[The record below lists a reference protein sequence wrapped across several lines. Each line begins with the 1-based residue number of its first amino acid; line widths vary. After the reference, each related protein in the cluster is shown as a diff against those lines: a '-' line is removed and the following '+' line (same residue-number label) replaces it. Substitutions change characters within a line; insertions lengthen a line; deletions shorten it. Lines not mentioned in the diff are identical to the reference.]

1 MKSTNNNFNLI
12 RLFAAL
18 QVAIVH
24 SAAYLNI
31 DITYLK
37 FLDLFPGVPIF
48 FFISGFLIIKSF
60 KKNKNN
66 KLKNF
71 FYNRILRIYPGLYFC
86 FIVTFLSVLF
96 SKYLNNVDI
105 NYYQLFLWLV
115 TQLSFFQ
122 FYNPDFFR
130 NYGVGVV
137 NGSLWT
143 ISIEIQFY
151 LLTFFLYLLLN
162 KYKKLL
168 IVVFITFIFLNI
180 VNSVLNEK
188 ITFFSKLFN
197 VSFLPWLYMFLWGC
211 YLESNQ
217 KLKKKIKN
225 YNILIIIFILIILN
239 YSSYQLNIFR
249 GKTNALNPV
258 EFFFL
263 SIIIFKIAYM
273 KIKIPKNFFNKNDI
287 SYGVYLY
294 HMPIVNFFIYKNL
307 KETYLA
313 FMLCIILTL
322 LFALISWKII
332 EKPFLSLKKNSL
344 NKIKINALS

>member
-1 MKSTNNNFNLI
+1 MKSNNFNLI
-12 RLFAAL
+12 RFFAAL

-24 SAAYLNI
+24 SAGYLNV
-31 DITYLK
+31 DTQYLN

-60 KKNKNN
+60 KKIKKN

-86 FIVTFLSVLF
+86 FILTCLSILF
-96 SKYLNNVDI
+96 SQHLKTVDV
-105 NYYQLFLWLV
+105 NYYQLSLWLV

-122 FYNPDFFR
+122 FYNPDFLR
-130 NYGVGVV
+130 GYGVGVA

-143 ISIEIQFY
+143 ISVEIQFY
-151 LLTFFLYLLLN
+151 LLTFFIYLLLS

-168 IVVFITFIFLNI
+168 MVVFSAFIFLNI
-180 VNSVLNEK
+180 LNAVFNDK
-188 ITFFSKLFN
+188 TTFFLKLFN

-211 YLESNQ
+211 YLESNKILQ
-217 KLKKKIKN
+217 KKIKN
-225 YNILIIIFILIILN
+225 FNIFIIIFIFIILN
-239 YSSYQLNIFR
+239 YFSSQFQLDMFR
-249 GKTNALNPV
+249 GKTTPLNPV

-263 SIIIFKIAYM
+263 SIVIFKIAYV
-273 KIKIPKNFFNKNDI
+273 KIKIPENFFVRNDI

-307 KETYLA
+307 TKSYSSLTFCL
-313 FMLCIILTL
+313 ILTI
-322 LFALISWKII
+322 LFSIISWKVI
-332 EKPFLSLKKNSL
+332 EKPFLNLKKTSL
-344 NKIKINALS
+344 IK